1 MDDAQ
6 LIDSPG
12 NGPLSPLSS
21 SPTIQTELA
30 EWRNLR
36 GNMPTRLVSV
46 TPLPVRWPHPIGP
59 VTRNISIIDRPTFR
73 EENWRFWNLR
83 RTEEEAIDARSHWL
97 CIESEAEWNDHTI
110 LQTLAD
116 DLRTAVLGFQLWAPV
131 GWAGFIIDCA
141 ETHGGLTVE
150 LVHVPEGY
158 AKPLWG
164 RMLDI
169 GKLDPGQLPALING
183 TFQAIESGAVP
194 LVNPFRFLEIGF
206 QTAVHHRR
214 AGAVLW
220 TMGLDG
226 LLSAESSARFSQRLQ
241 KLLGKD
247 KRVFPEDRA
256 GRRPKYTVSDLAE
269 SMFEFRSLIAH
280 GKEILQKY
288 REPIQ
293 FEFETAEFSHLTVEK
308 WSRGTLI
315 IEGIVFTLI
324 AALRKVIDDGLMQ
337 TMRTQRAWKKWL
349 DSAI

>member
-1 MDDAQ
+1 
-6 LIDSPG
+6 
-12 NGPLSPLSS
+12 
-21 SPTIQTELA
+21 
-30 EWRNLR
+30 
-36 GNMPTRLVSV
+36 MPTRLVSV
-46 TPLPVRWPHPIGP
+46 TPLPVGWPHAPGP
-59 VTRNISIIDRPTFR
+59 VARNISIIDRPTFG

-83 RTEEEAIDARSHWL
+83 RTEEEAIAERTHWL
-97 CIESEAEWNDHTI
+97 CIEKEAEWNDHAI
-110 LQTLAD
+110 LQTFAD

-131 GWAGFIIDCA
+131 GWAGFIIDCTEA
-141 ETHGGLTVE
+141 DGRLTVE
-150 LVHVPEGY
+150 RVHVPEGY
-158 AKPLWG
+158 AKPFWG

-169 GKLDPGQLPALING
+169 GKLDPRQLPILING

-226 LLSAESSARFSQRLQ
+226 LLAAESSARFSQRLQ

-247 KRVFPEDRA
+247 KRVFPEDWA

-288 REPIQ
+288 REPIE
-293 FEFETAEFSHLTVEK
+293 FEFEPAELSHLAVEK
-308 WSRGTLI
+308 WSRETLI

-324 AALRKVIDDGLMQ
+324 AALRKVIDDGLLQM
-337 TMRTQRAWKKWL
+337 MRSQRAWKKWL
-349 DSAI
+349 DSAL